1 METTQPDTQPQIP
14 QQPQPEPVTEPTTN
28 WKRFILD
35 ILETLVLAVVLYFGI
50 NAVSARVRVD
60 GFSMRPTLQDG
71 EYILVNKLA
80 YKFSE
85 PQRGDIIVFIF
96 PVNPEEDLIKRIIGI
111 PGDTV
116 TVQDGVLSVN
126 GTVVDEPYI
135 NAPPAYNGT
144 WQVPE
149 GNLFVLGDNRN
160 DSRDSHQWGLLPM
173 QNVIGRSV
181 LIYWPP
187 EEWQIIRHLN
197 EDYIPQS
204 ATQEAWSI
212 R

>member
-14 QQPQPEPVTEPTTN
+14 QSQPQPEPVTEQTTN

-85 PQRGDIIVFIF
+85 PKRGDIIVFVF

-160 DSRDSHQWGLLPM
+160 DSRELTPVGTAAHAKRDRPVRTDLLAA
-173 QNVIGRSV
+173 GRMADHPAS
-181 LIYWPP
+181 
-187 EEWQIIRHLN
+187 E
-197 EDYIPQS
+197 
-204 ATQEAWSI
+204 
-212 R
+212 